1 MSVDLSGN
9 DGALIG
15 NQNFKAMR
23 METQGRLFIA
33 YAVVNASRMVCFPV
47 LGRWLVRDHLKP
59 MPVALVC
66 SSALSRIDTEC
77 SLLTTPLLAEQGRW
91 YNW

>member
-33 YAVVNASRMVCFPV
+33 YAVVKASRMWMFSGAWALACSRSLKANACCF
-47 LGRWLVRDHLKP
+47 GMLKRP
-59 MPVALVC
+59 QPH
-66 SSALSRIDTEC
+66 
-77 SLLTTPLLAEQGRW
+77 
-91 YNW
+91 

>member
-23 METQGRLFIA
+23 MESQGRLFIA
-33 YAVVNASRMVCFPV
+33 YAVVNASRIGCFTV
-47 LGRWLVRDHLKP
+47 LRRWFVLDHLKP
-59 MPVALVC
+59 MPFALVC

>member
-23 METQGRLFIA
+23 MESQGRLFIA
-33 YAVVNASRMVCFPV
+33 YAVVNASRMGCFPV
-47 LGRWLVRDHLKP
+47 LGRWLVSRSLKANAFCFGMLKRP
-59 MPVALVC
+59 QPH
-66 SSALSRIDTEC
+66 
-77 SLLTTPLLAEQGRW
+77 
-91 YNW
+91 

>member
-23 METQGRLFIA
+23 MESQGRLFIA
-33 YAVVNASRMVCFPV
+33 YAVVNASRMGCFPV
-47 LGRWLVRDHLKP
+47 LGRWLVLDHLSQCLLLWYAQAP
-59 MPVALVC
+59 SAALIQNVAF
-66 SSALSRIDTEC
+66 
-77 SLLTTPLLAEQGRW
+77 
-91 YNW
+91 

>member
-23 METQGRLFIA
+23 MESQGRLFIA
-33 YAVVNASRMVCFPV
+33 YAVVNASRMGCFTV
-47 LGRWLVRDHLKP
+47 LRRWLVLDHLKP
-59 MPVALVC
+59 MPFALVC
-66 SSALSRIDTEC
+66 SSTLSRIDTEC
-77 SLLTTPLLAEQGRW
+77 SLLTTPLLAKQGRW